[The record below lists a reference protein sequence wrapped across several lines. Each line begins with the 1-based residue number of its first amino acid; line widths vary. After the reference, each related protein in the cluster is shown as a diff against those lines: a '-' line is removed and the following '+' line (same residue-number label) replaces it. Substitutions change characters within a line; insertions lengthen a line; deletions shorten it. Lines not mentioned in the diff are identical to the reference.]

1 MRIYRRKAEIRFL
14 AAVLVSIFFSVAPQV
29 SIPGNAQGPAVREIT
44 CLVRVDHL
52 DPTIVIEMR
61 YATDNNFT
69 GKQIY
74 PVHVCVLHKGT
85 AAKLIAAH
93 SRVKKDGYRLK
104 VWDAYRPPHVQRIF
118 WDLVRDERY
127 VRNPA
132 KGGSK
137 HSTGGAVDVTLVDSE
152 GRELEMPT
160 LFDEFSE
167 RAWRSNDSWS
177 IEARENSDYLTKAM
191 TEAGFEPIR
200 EEWWH
205 FEDSD
210 AAKYSPVDV
219 KLEWFVAIPESIS

>member
-14 AAVLVSIFFSVAPQV
+14 AAVLVSVFFSVAPQV
-29 SIPGNAQGPAVREIT
+29 CVPGNTQAPAVREVT
-44 CLVRVDHL
+44 CLVRVDHI

-61 YATDNNFT
+61 YATENNFT
-69 GKQIY
+69 GKKIY

-85 AAKLIAAH
+85 AAKLIAANAK
-93 SRVKKDGYRLK
+93 VAKDGYRLK
-104 VWDAYRPPHVQRIF
+104 VWDAYRPPHVQQIF

-160 LFDEFSE
+160 TFDDFSKN
-167 RAWRSNDSWS
+167 AWRSSSSWS
-177 IEARENSDYLTKAM
+177 AEARKNSDYLTRAM
-191 TEAGFEPIR
+191 TEAGFETIH

-210 AAKYSPVDV
+210 SAKYPIVNV
-219 KLEWFVAIPESIS
+219 KLEWFVVVPECIS